1 MKIAILNYNMGNLA
15 SVANALNALNFRAEI
30 INCPHKIAHC
40 DKLILPGVGAF
51 GDAMAHLNQSGM
63 GEAIKTFAKSG
74 KYMLGI
80 CLGMQLLMDKS
91 YEFGEF
97 SGLGLIKGEV
107 VKFDFGESCENYG
120 DSRENYGES
129 CESYG
134 DSARDSQKHS
144 HDGNLSCNDSRLKIP
159 HIGWNRIEIVRE
171 SPLLQDIENGAYL
184 YFVHSFFV
192 RPREKSDIIATCD
205 YGKSFSAIIQKNN
218 IFGIQ
223 PHPEKSANL
232 GLKIL
237 ENFINL
243 K

>member
-1 MKIAILNYNMGNLA
+1 MKIAILNYNIGNLS
-15 SVANALNALNFRAEI
+15 SVKNALNALGAEAQI
-30 INCPHKIAHC
+30 ISNPSEVAKF

-51 GDAMAHLNQSGM
+51 GDAVAHLNQSGM
-63 GEAIKTFAKSG
+63 NEAIKDFAKSG
-74 KYMLGI
+74 KYLLGI

-97 SGLGLIKGEV
+97 EGLGLIKGEV
-107 VKFDFGESCENYG
+107 VKFESEN
-120 DSRENYGES
+120 
-129 CESYG
+129 
-134 DSARDSQKHS
+134 
-144 HDGNLSCNDSRLKIP
+144 LKIP
-159 HIGWNRIEIVRE
+159 QMGWNRIDIVRE
-171 SPLLQDIENGAYL
+171 SPLLGGLSGLHNIPNGAFL
-184 YFVHSFFV
+184 YFVHSFYV
-192 RPREKSDIIATCD
+192 KNRHSENVVATCD
-205 YGKSFSAIIQKNN
+205 YGVRFSAIIQKDN

>member
-1 MKIAILNYNMGNLA
+1 MKIAILNYNIGNLS
-15 SVANALNALNFRAEI
+15 SVQNALSALGIEGRI
-30 INCPHKIAHC
+30 ISKSDEVAKF

-51 GDAMAHLNQSGM
+51 GDAVAHLNQSGM
-63 GEAIKTFAKSG
+63 NEAIKDFAKSG

-97 SGLGLIKGEV
+97 DGLGLIKGEV
-107 VKFDFGESCENYG
+107 VKFESSN
-120 DSRENYGES
+120 
-129 CESYG
+129 
-134 DSARDSQKHS
+134 
-144 HDGNLSCNDSRLKIP
+144 LKIP
-159 HIGWNRIEIVRE
+159 QMGWNRIEIVRE
-171 SPLLQDIENGAYL
+171 SALLNNIPNGAFL
-184 YFVHSFFV
+184 YFVHSFYV
-192 RPREKSDIIATCD
+192 KNHNSENVVATCD
-205 YGKSFSAIIQKNN
+205 YGVKFSAIIQKDN

-223 PHPEKSANL
+223 PHPEKSAKI